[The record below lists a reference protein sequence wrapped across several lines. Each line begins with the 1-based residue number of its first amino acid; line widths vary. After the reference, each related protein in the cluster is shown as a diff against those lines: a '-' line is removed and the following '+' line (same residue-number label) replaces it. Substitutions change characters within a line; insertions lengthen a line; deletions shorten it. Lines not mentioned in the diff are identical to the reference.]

1 MLWCFCWLASIGT
14 RPNNSSAI
22 GGTAGPVARLS
33 NSFVGCTKCGIRWR
47 LPFADGMIVDMLP
60 FCLYFVASVI
70 TGFHVYTL
78 LALAVYG
85 APSNP
90 LELVSLLGSL
100 CLLIAAYVSLYKPHA
115 AARLAL
121 LACLAIWCFYG
132 PAIAK
137 PIRTR
142 FDKRSS
148 AFSGRSLCT
157 RPQFW
162 RPQAPTTFQIEPER
176 EVILARS
183 FAAIKGLLF

>member
-1 MLWCFCWLASIGT
+1 
-14 RPNNSSAI
+14 
-22 GGTAGPVARLS
+22 
-33 NSFVGCTKCGIRWR
+33 
-47 LPFADGMIVDMLP
+47 MLP
-60 FCLYFVASVI
+60 FCLYFFASII

-78 LALAVYG
+78 LALALYG

-137 PIRTR
+137 SIRP
-142 FDKRSS
+142 KLGGQSS
-148 AFSGRSLCT
+148 VLLGRPLVKTQEGPRQVTQAFSV
-157 RPQFW
+157 
-162 RPQAPTTFQIEPER
+162 EPE
-176 EVILARS
+176 E
-183 FAAIKGLLF
+183 GLPWR